1 MSKIVLCDT
10 IHHATPILLE
20 WYYGLYDLGYDVLYL
35 PIPDHSILEIDEEVD
50 ILIYAG
56 IPDSVEYL
64 KQFEQF
70 KLKFPK
76 CKIIGAGDS
85 WRPNYIN
92 FKDIVDFFITTQH
105 ECPSL
110 MESFKSNGFNLYS
123 VPLAANHRLF
133 FKIDTPKLYDAC
145 FIGNLSHG
153 YRSEDKFLYP
163 ILDNERYT
171 CILGGM
177 TYGKYQNGFIPYQ
190 EHNVIRNATNINL
203 NFHVPYQKPNR
214 GEHYDRVDLNQ
225 SVYNI
230 ALSGN
235 FQLCDHP
242 LVETL
247 FDGNVV
253 IGDENNWLELFEY
266 YLHHPAEREAKA
278 EKARQIAESSHT
290 WLVRMQELMQIIKL
304 HYLD

>member
-1 MSKIVLCDT
+1 MNKIILCDT
-10 IHHATPILLE
+10 VHHATPILME
-20 WYYGLYDLGYDVLYL
+20 WYYGLEDLGYQVSYL
-35 PIPDHSILEIDEEVD
+35 PIPEYTILNIDEEFD

-56 IPDSVEYL
+56 IPDSDEFL

-85 WRPNYIN
+85 WKPNYIN
-92 FKDIVDFFITTQH
+92 FKGIVDFFITTQH

-110 MESFKSNGFNLYS
+110 TKSYEENGFKLYN

-133 FKIDTPKLYDAC
+133 FKVDTPKLYDAC

-153 YRSEDKFLYP
+153 YRGEDKFLYP
-163 ILDNERYT
+163 ILDNDRYN
-171 CILGGM
+171 CILGGIA
-177 TYGKYQNGFIPYQ
+177 YKKYQTGFIPYQ
-190 EHNVIRNATNINL
+190 EHNSIRNATRVNL
-203 NFHVPYQKPNR
+203 NFHVPYQKPNK
-214 GEHYDRVDLNQ
+214 GEHRDRVDLNQ

-247 FDGNVV
+247 FKGSIV
-253 IGDENNWLELFEY
+253 IGDESNWLELFNY
-266 YLHHPAEREAKA
+266 YLHNKEEREAKA
-278 EKARQIAESSHT
+278 EQARQIAIQSHT
-290 WLVRMQELMQIIKL
+290 WLVRMTELMQLIRL

>member
-20 WYYGLYDLGYDVLYL
+20 WCYGLQDLGYNVSYL
-35 PIPDHSILEIDEEVD
+35 PIPEHSILEIDEEVD

-56 IPDSVEYL
+56 IPDSIEYL

-70 KLKFPK
+70 KSKFPN
-76 CKIIGAGDS
+76 CKIIGAGDT
-85 WRPNYIN
+85 WRDNYVN

-110 MESFKSNGFNLYS
+110 MKSYESNGFKLYS

-133 FKIDTPKLYDAC
+133 YKIDTPKIYDAC

-171 CILGGM
+171 CMLGGM

-190 EHNVIRNATNINL
+190 EHNIIRNATHINL

-247 FDGNVV
+247 FDGNIV
-253 IGDENNWLELFEY
+253 IGDESNWLELFEY
-266 YLHHPAEREAKA
+266 YLHHPAERESKA
-278 EKARQIAESSHT
+278 EKAMEIAKQSHT
-290 WLVRMQELMQIIKL
+290 WLVRMQELMEIIRL

>member
-20 WYYGLYDLGYDVLYL
+20 WYYGLQDLGYNVSYL
-35 PIPDHSILEIDEEVD
+35 PIPEHSILEIDEEVD

-56 IPDSVEYL
+56 IPDSFEYL

-70 KLKFPK
+70 KSRFPK
-76 CKIIGAGDS
+76 CKIIGAGDA
-85 WRPNYIN
+85 WRDNYIN

-110 MESFKSNGFNLYS
+110 MQSYESNGFKLYS

-133 FKIDTPKLYDAC
+133 NKIDTPKIYDAC

-153 YRSEDKFLYP
+153 YRGEDKFLYP

-190 EHNVIRNATNINL
+190 EHNAIRNATRVNL

-247 FDGNVV
+247 FDGNIV
-253 IGDENNWLELFEY
+253 IGDETNWLELFEY
-266 YLHHPAEREAKA
+266 YLNHPAEREAKA
-278 EKARQIAESSHT
+278 DKAMKIAKQSHT
-290 WLVRMQELMQIIKL
+290 WLVRMQELMEIIRL

>member
-20 WYYGLYDLGYDVLYL
+20 WYYGLYDLDYDVSYL
-35 PIPDHSILEIDEEVD
+35 PIPEHSILEIVDDVD

-56 IPDSVEYL
+56 IPDSIEYL
-64 KQFEQF
+64 TQFTQF

-76 CKIIGAGDS
+76 CKIIGTCDV
-85 WRPNYIN
+85 WKDNYIN

-105 ECPSL
+105 ECPTVTNL
-110 MESFKSNGFNLYS
+110 YNTNGFKLYN

-133 FKIDTPKLYDAC
+133 YKTDTAKIYDAC
-145 FIGNLSHG
+145 FIGNLTHG
-153 YRSEDKFLYP
+153 YRGEDKFLYP
-163 ILDNERYT
+163 ILDDSRYT
-171 CILGGM
+171 SFLGGM
-177 TYGKYQNGFIPYQ
+177 TYKQYQSGFIPYA
-190 EHNVIRNATNINL
+190 EHNVIRNSTAINL

-242 LVETL
+242 LVDTL
-247 FDGNVV
+247 FSGSIVV
-253 IGDENNWLELFEY
+253 GDESNWLELFDY
-266 YLHHPAEREAKA
+266 YLHHPGERE
-278 EKARQIAESSHT
+278 EKAIIAKQITEQSHT
-290 WLVRMQELMQIIKL
+290 WLVRMQELMQIIQS

>member
-1 MSKIVLCDT
+1 MSKLVLCDT

-20 WYYGLYDLGYDVLYL
+20 WYYGLYDLGYDVSYL
-35 PIPDHSILEIDEEVD
+35 PIPEHSILEIAEEVD
-50 ILIYAG
+50 ILVYAG
-56 IPDSVEYL
+56 IPDSDDYL

-70 KLKFPK
+70 KIKFPN
-76 CKIIGAGDS
+76 CKIIGAGDN
-85 WRPNYIN
+85 WRPNYVN
-92 FKDIVDFFITTQH
+92 FKHIIDFFITTQH
-105 ECPSL
+105 ECPTL
-110 MESFKSNGFNLYS
+110 KENYTSNGFALYN

-133 FKIDTPKLYDAC
+133 YKLDTPKLYDAC
-145 FIGNLSHG
+145 FIGNLTHG

-163 ILDNERYT
+163 ILDNECYT
-171 CILGGM
+171 SILGGM
-177 TYGKYQNGFIPYQ
+177 TYGKYQNGFIPYS
-190 EHNVIRNATNINL
+190 EHNVIRNATRINL

-247 FDGNVV
+247 FEGNIV
-253 IGDENNWLELFEY
+253 IGNEDNWLELFEY
-266 YLHHPAEREAKA
+266 YLNNPTEREEKA
-278 EKARQIAESSHT
+278 EAARLIAEKSHT
-290 WLVRMQELMQIIKL
+290 WLIRMSEFMEIVKN